1 MSQKNETTVLLLS
14 LLVTAGLLGAGLW
27 WLVNYSGLNLGGLLG
42 SKTGESG
49 SVFPSSGSLQNRNS
63 LGEKILV
70 IADTTPQKQAGVQAF
85 AKGDF
90 TSAVTQF
97 QSSLQAKRND
107 PEALIYLNNAKS
119 ANSNPLKIVVS
130 VPIANNVNIAQEI
143 LRGVAQAQDEFNR
156 AGGLNGRALQVE
168 IANDENNPEIIK
180 KLANQ
185 FVRDSSVLAVIG
197 HNSSDAS
204 LTAAPI
210 YQQGKLV
217 MISPTS
223 DAQDLSGIGSYI
235 YRTIPT
241 IRSQASTVSDY
252 AVKTAK
258 KVNIA
263 VCADSSSQSSQSFKK
278 EFISALFASGGRV
291 TPTNCDFA
299 AANFSA
305 STIASQAVS
314 DRAEGILLLPSVDSI
329 GRAIDVAQA
338 NQKGLSLFGS
348 STLYTF
354 QTLQQGRSAVNGMV
368 LTVPWNPG
376 AIPGNSFPQ
385 AARTLWGGAV
395 NWRTATAYDAT
406 QVVIAGL
413 KQNQTREGLQ
423 QALSSPGF
431 SVNGATGSIQFSQLG
446 DRNGGVILVKVQ
458 PGSTSNTGFDFV
470 PLKP

>member
-1 MSQKNETTVLLLS
+1 MSQKNETTVLVLS
-14 LLVTAGLLGAGLW
+14 LLVTAGLLGAGLC
-27 WLVNYSGLNLGGLLG
+27 WLVNYSGVNLGSLLS
-42 SKTGESG
+42 SKTSGSG
-49 SVFPSSGSLQNRNS
+49 SVSQSSGSLQNRIS
-63 LGEKILV
+63 LGDKILV
-70 IADTTPQKQAGVQAF
+70 AADTSSQKQAGVQAF

-90 TSAVTQF
+90 TNAVTQF

-107 PEALIYLNNAKS
+107 PESLIYLNNAKA
-119 ANSNPLKIVVS
+119 ANSNSLKVAVS

-143 LRGVAQAQDEFNR
+143 LRGVAQAQDELNR
-156 AGGLNGRALQVE
+156 AGGINGKLLQVE
-168 IANDENNPEIIK
+168 IANDENSPEIVK

-185 FVRDSSVLAVIG
+185 FVRDSSVLAVVG

-204 LTAAPI
+204 LAAAPV

-217 MISPTS
+217 MLSPTS

-235 YRTIPT
+235 FRTIPT
-241 IRSQASTVSDY
+241 IRSQANTLSDY

-258 KVNIA
+258 KTNIA

-291 TPTNCDFA
+291 TPTNCDLA
-299 AANFSA
+299 APNFSA
-305 STIASQAVS
+305 STISSQVVS
-314 DRAEGILLLPSVDSI
+314 DRADGLLLLPSVDRI
-329 GRAIDVAQA
+329 DRAIDVAQA
-338 NQKGLSLFGS
+338 NQKRLSLLGS
-348 STLYTF
+348 ANLYTF
-354 QTLQQGRSAVNGMV
+354 QTLQQGQATVNGMV
-368 LTVPWNPG
+368 LTVPWHPG
-376 AIPGNSFPQ
+376 AIPGNPFPQ
-385 AARTLWGGAV
+385 KARNLWGGAV

-406 QVVIAGL
+406 QAIIAGL

-446 DRNGGVILVKVQ
+446 DRNGGAILVKIQ
-458 PGSTSNTGFDFV
+458 PGQTSNTGFDFV